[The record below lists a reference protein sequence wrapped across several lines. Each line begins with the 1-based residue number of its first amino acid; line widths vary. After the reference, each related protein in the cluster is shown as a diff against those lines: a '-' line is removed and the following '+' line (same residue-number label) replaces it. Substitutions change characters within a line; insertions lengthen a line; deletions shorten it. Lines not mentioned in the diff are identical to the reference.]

1 VVLTKRK
8 RTATIP
14 NIIAITPTIF
24 MSFLPLIVNRAG
36 PALGPT
42 EILLACDSRNQW
54 VFSAA
59 PGQQGPRQS
68 QHCFG
73 PNCHAIIRM

>member
-14 NIIAITPTIF
+14 NIIAIAPTIF

-36 PALGPT
+36 
-42 EILLACDSRNQW
+42 R
-54 VFSAA
+54 A
-59 PGQQGPRQS
+59 PG
-68 QHCFG
+68 
-73 PNCHAIIRM
+73 PNRPAPWALPKYF